1 MSTPATTS
9 YRYTCDDHRLAV
21 EQALRDPHGPRL
33 GAFAENHRYL
43 ADAAYIDLYGTSYQ
57 SLRSDGRPTDAWY
70 KTVDGVWVDITPREQ
85 LRWDIGQRT
94 EEVRRAEQR
103 ELIAQARALR
113 EAKLQGGDQE

>member
-1 MSTPATTS
+1 MSTPTPYTYTS
-9 YRYTCDDHRLAV
+9 DDHRLAV
-21 EQALRDPHGPRL
+21 QRALSDPHGPRL
-33 GAFAENHRYL
+33 GAFAENHKHL
-43 ADAAYIDLYGTSYQ
+43 VDAAYIDLYGTSYA

-103 ELIAQARALR
+103 ELIAKARALR
-113 EAKLQGGDQE
+113 EAKLRGDSQ